1 MVFKRGFLRKITG
14 VVLKL
19 CHNFSKNILT
29 KLKRYATMVVTSGKR
44 DVERQDFVGL
54 EMRFLKGGVSKIIN
68 WWAEIGV
75 IQWQERKLVA

>member
-1 MVFKRGFLRKITG
+1 MKKLTG
-14 VVLKL
+14 VELKL
-19 CHNFSKNILT
+19 GHNFSKNILT

-54 EMRFLKGGVSKIIN
+54 DTRFLKGGVSKIIN

-75 IQWQERKLVA
+75 IKWQERKLVV